1 MASRCSCRL
10 AAATLLV
17 LGSMPVVAADPPAAA
32 TGDLWE
38 ITSKMSMEGMPMEMP
53 ASKSK
58 VCAPK
63 EWTEPPGGADERR
76 KCTNSDFE
84 MEGEKATWK
93 VSCEGP
99 PAMTGEGEI
108 IRNSAEAWIGAIQF
122 TSEEGT
128 MTIKLS
134 GTRLEDCTPK

>member
-1 MASRCSCRL
+1 MVSRFSCRL
-10 AAATLLV
+10 AAAALLV
-17 LGSMPVVAADPPAAA
+17 LGSMPVVASDDPPAA

-38 ITSKMSMEGMPMEMP
+38 VTSKMSMEGMPMEMP
-53 ASKSK
+53 ANKTK

-63 EWTEPPGGADERR
+63 VWQEPPGGADERR

-93 VSCEGP
+93 VACEGP

-108 IRNSAEAWIGAIQF
+108 IMKGTDAWVGAIQF
-122 TSEEGT
+122 TSEEGN

-134 GTRLEDCTPK
+134 GSRLEDCTPK